1 MSEVEVN
8 KDELGY
14 LSLIGS
20 ILTKGERKEDR
31 TGVGTFSLFGQKL
44 TFYNVGKQFPL
55 LTTKKVAFK
64 AVVSELLWFLEGS
77 TDERR
82 LAELNY
88 GVPAKDLV
96 DKRTIWTGNALEQGY
111 GLYGDEYTPTYRPL
125 GPVYGH
131 QWRNFNGV
139 DQISNLIQGLRNNPH
154 SRRHIVSAW
163 NPADLDKMALPPCHL
178 MFQFHVR
185 DNEYL
190 DCQLYIRSNDVG
202 IGAPFNIASYSLL
215 MMIIAN
221 EVGLT
226 AGTLNYIIGDAH
238 IYVNHIGPLME
249 QLGRDPYPFPSLTI
263 DPKFDLKEVLN
274 GGKFELNTV
283 EMFTVDGY
291 NHHPSIKMVMAV

>member
-1 MSEVEVN
+1 MNELEVN

-14 LSLIGS
+14 LSLIGA
-20 ILTKGERKEDR
+20 ILMKGERKGDR
-31 TGVGTFSLFGQKL
+31 TGIGTLSLFGEKL
-44 TFYNVGKQFPL
+44 TFHNVGEQFPL

-88 GVPAKDLV
+88 GMPAKDLV

-111 GLYGDEYTPTYRPL
+111 RLYGDEYTQTFRPL

-139 DQISNLIQGLRNNPH
+139 DQIATVIHDLKYNPQ

-163 NPADLDKMALPPCHL
+163 NPSNLKDMALPPCHM
-178 MFQFHVR
+178 MFQFYVR

-190 DCQLYIRSNDVG
+190 DCQLYIRSNDMG
-202 IGAPFNIASYSLL
+202 LGAPFNIASYSLL

-226 AGTLNYIIGDAH
+226 AGTLNYLIGDAH
-238 IYVNHIGPLME
+238 IYTNHIDPLME
-249 QLGRDPYPFPSLTI
+249 QMERFPYPFPTLTI
-263 DPKFDLKEVLN
+263 DPKFNLN
-274 GGKFELNTV
+274 EILIGGKFELDAV